1 MFNQKKEKQFK
12 YAIKKKKG
20 GGGAASFVIGAVFL
34 GIGLISYPTLSFAS
48 ETTEINQSSEIQSSL
63 TNSVLKE
70 SNSEEKQNIDM
81 SEDSSI
87 NNDLEL
93 DSKATV
99 SGSENSFDETTNN
112 LETTNLS
119 EDSIEVQSESIIQN
133 EDSTDNDA
141 VQELEMNPHEDN
153 GDDISVENQMTEATE
168 ENIKS
173 NTQEVDKD
181 ATVLSDTPRDLVNLE
196 DTSTDIENVTPQKIG
211 KKDSTSLS
219 EENLSSPA
227 SSILRRRTRSLD
239 VQTGETFLEDW
250 ALPDNSNISGSLIT
264 QTGITYVGVKTDD
277 PTQLHLKMAYRAA
290 ATPAAIDWIYIR
302 VDPELTKYIE
312 EINIKNTVN
321 IGAQVGYQRYFEKVD
336 ANTLSDVNTFGTPT
350 GVSDAYA
357 QVDQTTGGIYRVLL
371 DKFFTRIPG
380 VKPKERGALSGNWGV
395 FPSVPLEAE
404 RYEANIYIKLSKDVA
419 ELQQELGRD
428 KFGVQ
433 LRLQGQSSSG
443 VATIAKESLNKNTI
457 IDLSKQESIENNSNW
472 LNSPSVHTITT
483 TYEGKQMGSDGQFSN
498 TLEGTDKSLIRV
510 QNTIMNNLLYGTA
523 LDLGRPVSFNIEIDP
538 QILNLVSDDDYI
550 TIWQVYRENS
560 INHHDGGSNAPVM
573 LKKNMFVD
581 NKIKIE
587 VNKDKAGQYENGV
600 YYVNAVES
608 FMNTVS
614 SSPFVGANFIDIP
627 VMPKPLIED
636 EGQLVS
642 AEIKTW
648 FTDKKNDQER
658 VVRNSLASSYINLF
672 PTTINFYD
680 YSTKDTEQ
688 LLKLR
693 ESTYLVSTFGQE
705 INGMDMGETYEISNY
720 EFVTADPESLII
732 TQKDGN
738 VINLYYKKLSS
749 DAEFYEPEV
758 EKEEVNYG
766 GTIDLTD
773 NVTNL
778 EELPEGTKVNDVT
791 PEGVID
797 TTQPGEYEGT
807 IEVTYPDGTK
817 DTVKVPV
824 EVVDNRNDA
833 EKYTPEV
840 EKEEVNYGGTID
852 LTDNVTNL
860 EELPE
865 GTKVNDV
872 TPEGVIDT
880 TQPGEYEGTIEVT
893 YPDGTK
899 DTVKIPV
906 EVVDNRSDA
915 EKYTPEVEKE
925 EVNYGGTID
934 LTDNVTNLE
943 ELPEG
948 TKVNDVTPEGVI
960 DTTQPGE
967 YEGTI
972 EVTYPDGTKDTV
984 KIPVEVVDNRSDAE
998 FYEPEVEKEE
1008 VNYGGTID
1016 LTDNVTNLEELPEGT
1031 KVNDVTPEG
1040 VIDTTQPGEYE
1051 GTIEVTY
1058 PDGTK
1063 DTVKI
1068 PVEVVDNRSDAEFY
1082 EPEVEKEEVNYGGTI
1097 DLTDNVTNLEEL
1109 PEGTKVNDVTPEGVI
1124 DTTQPGEYEGTIEVT
1139 YPDGTKDTVKIPVEV
1154 VDNRNDAEK
1163 YTPEVEK
1170 EEVNYGGTIDLTD
1183 NVTNLEE
1190 LPEGTKVNDVTPE
1203 GVIDTTQPGEYEGTI
1218 EVTFPDGSSTTVK
1231 VPVTV
1236 KDKVDWVEIN
1246 PIPKIDPEQI
1256 VPEEVHKGEEAD
1268 LTDNILNLPEG
1279 SKVEVVTPVDTT
1291 QVGEHTGEVKVTFPD
1306 GSSTTVKVPVTV
1318 KDKVDWV
1325 EINPIPTIDPE
1336 QIVPE
1341 EVHKGEEADLT
1352 DNILNL
1358 PEGSKVEVVTP
1369 VDTTQVGEHTG
1380 EVKVTFPDG
1389 SSTTVKVPVTVKDK
1403 VDWVE
1408 INPIPTIDPEQIV
1421 PEEVHKGEEADLT
1434 DNILNLPE
1442 GSKVE
1447 VVTPVDTTQVGEH
1460 TGEVKVTFPDG
1471 SSTTVKV
1478 PVTVKDKV
1486 DWVEINPIPT
1496 IDPEQI
1502 VPEEVHKGEE
1512 ADLTDNIL
1520 NLPEGSKVEV
1530 VTPVDTTQ
1538 VGEHTGEVKVTFP
1551 DGSSTT
1557 VKVPVT
1563 VKDKVDWVEINP
1575 IPTIDPEQIVPEE
1588 VHKGEEADLTDNILN
1603 LPEGSKV
1610 EVVTPVDTTQVG
1622 EHTGEV
1628 KVTFPDGSSTTVKVP
1643 VTVKD
1648 KVDWVEINPIPT
1660 IDPEQ
1665 IVPEEVHKGEE
1676 ADLTDNILN
1685 LPEGS
1690 KVEVVTP
1697 VDTTQVG
1704 EHTGEVKVIF
1714 PDGSSTTVK
1723 VPVTV
1728 KDKVDWVEINPIPT
1742 IDPEQIVPE
1751 EVHKGE
1757 EADLTDNIL
1766 NLPEGSKVEV
1776 VTPVDSTQVGEHTGE
1791 VKVTFPDGSSTTVKV
1806 PVTVKD
1812 KVDWVEINPI
1822 PTIDPEQI
1830 VPEEV
1835 HKGEE
1840 ADLTDNILNLPE
1852 GSKVEV
1858 VTPVDTTQ
1866 VGEHTGEVKVT
1877 FPDGSSVVVKIPIIV
1892 KNMDD
1897 MITNNQMTRVEKN
1910 SVVLDVINKSKS
1922 LSSSKIFGKSDNM
1935 YVETSNK
1942 ELPKTGEEN
1951 TTILSIL
1958 GMLSISFCV
1967 LLFRL
1972 FKKRE
1977 EN

>member
-181 ATVLSDTPRDLVNLE
+181 TTVLSDTPRDLVNLE

-998 FYEPEVEKEE
+998 KYTPEVEKEE

-1068 PVEVVDNRSDAEFY
+1068 PVEVVDNRSDAEKY
-1082 EPEVEKEEVNYGGTI
+1082 TPEVEKEEVNYGGTI

-1139 YPDGTKDTVKIPVEV
+1139 YPDGTKDTVKVPVEV

-1218 EVTFPDGSSTTVK
+1218 E
-1231 VPVTV
+1231 
-1236 KDKVDWVEIN
+1236 
-1246 PIPKIDPEQI
+1246 
-1256 VPEEVHKGEEAD
+1256 
-1268 LTDNILNLPEG
+1268 
-1279 SKVEVVTPVDTT
+1279 
-1291 QVGEHTGEVKVTFPD
+1291 VTFPD

-1704 EHTGEVKVIF
+1704 EHTGEVKV
-1714 PDGSSTTVK
+1714 
-1723 VPVTV
+1723 
-1728 KDKVDWVEINPIPT
+1728 
-1742 IDPEQIVPE
+1742 
-1751 EVHKGE
+1751 
-1757 EADLTDNIL
+1757 
-1766 NLPEGSKVEV
+1766 
-1776 VTPVDSTQVGEHTGE
+1776 
-1791 VKVTFPDGSSTTVKV
+1791 
-1806 PVTVKD
+1806 
-1812 KVDWVEINPI
+1812 
-1822 PTIDPEQI
+1822 
-1830 VPEEV
+1830 
-1835 HKGEE
+1835 
-1840 ADLTDNILNLPE
+1840 
-1852 GSKVEV
+1852 
-1858 VTPVDTTQ
+1858 
-1866 VGEHTGEVKVT
+1866 T

>member
-1 MFNQKKEKQFK
+1 MFYQRSEKKFK

-20 GGGAASFVIGAVFL
+20 GGGAASFIIGAMFL
-34 GIGLISYPTLSFAS
+34 GIGLISCPTVSFAS
-48 ETTEINQSSEIQSSL
+48 ETTEINQSTEIQSTL
-63 TNSVLKE
+63 NNSILKE
-70 SNSEEKQNIDM
+70 SNSEEKQNIDV
-81 SEDSSI
+81 SEDSAI
-87 NNDLEL
+87 NKDLEL
-93 DSKATV
+93 ASKATI
-99 SGSENSFDETTNN
+99 SESENSFGETTNN
-112 LETTNLS
+112 QENTNLS
-119 EDSIEVQSESIIQN
+119 EDSIEVQPESIIQK
-133 EDSTDNDA
+133 EVLTDNDA
-141 VQELEMNPHEDN
+141 IQQLEVHPHEDS
-153 GDDISVENQMTEATE
+153 DDAALVENQMTRVTE
-168 ENIKS
+168 ESIKS
-173 NTQEVDKD
+173 NTSQVDKD
-181 ATVLSDTPRDLVNLE
+181 TTVLSNTTRDLVNLE
-196 DTSTDIENVTPQKIG
+196 DTAIENVTPQKTI
-211 KKDSTSLS
+211 KKDSISLL
-219 EENLSSPA
+219 EENNSSSA
-227 SSILRRRTRSLD
+227 SRTLRRSVRSLD
-239 VQTGETFLEDW
+239 VQTGENFLEDW

-290 ATPAAIDWIYIR
+290 ATPASIDWIYLR

-336 ANTLSDVNTFGTPT
+336 TNTLSNVNTFGTPT

-357 QVDQTTGGIYRVLL
+357 QVDQKTGGIYRVLL
-371 DKFFTRIPG
+371 DKFFIRIPG
-380 VKPKERGALSGNWGV
+380 TNPKSRGALSGNWGV

-457 IDLSKQESIENNSNW
+457 VDLSQEEPDENNSNW

-483 TYEGKQMGSDGQFSN
+483 TYEGKQMGSDGQFSSI
-498 TLEGTDKSLIRV
+498 LEGTDKSLIRV

-587 VNKDKAGQYENGV
+587 VNKDKAGQYGNGV

-608 FMNTVS
+608 FMNTLS

-627 VMPKPLIED
+627 VMPKSLIED
-636 EGQLVS
+636 EDQLIS

-658 VVRNSLASSYINLF
+658 IVRNSLASSYINLF

-738 VINLYYKKLSS
+738 IINLYYKKLSS

-766 GTIDLTD
+766 ETIDLTDNVTNLEELPEGTKVNDVTPEGVIDKTQPGEYEGTIEVTYPDGTKDTVKVPVEVVDNRNDAEKYTPEIEKEEVNYGETIDLTD

-893 YPDGTK
+893 YPDG
-899 DTVKIPV
+899 
-906 EVVDNRSDA
+906 
-915 EKYTPEVEKE
+915 
-925 EVNYGGTID
+925 
-934 LTDNVTNLE
+934 
-943 ELPEG
+943 
-948 TKVNDVTPEGVI
+948 
-960 DTTQPGE
+960 
-967 YEGTI
+967 
-972 EVTYPDGTKDTV
+972 
-984 KIPVEVVDNRSDAE
+984 
-998 FYEPEVEKEE
+998 
-1008 VNYGGTID
+1008 
-1016 LTDNVTNLEELPEGT
+1016 
-1031 KVNDVTPEG
+1031 
-1040 VIDTTQPGEYE
+1040 
-1051 GTIEVTY
+1051 
-1058 PDGTK
+1058 
-1063 DTVKI
+1063 
-1068 PVEVVDNRSDAEFY
+1068 
-1082 EPEVEKEEVNYGGTI
+1082 
-1097 DLTDNVTNLEEL
+1097 
-1109 PEGTKVNDVTPEGVI
+1109 
-1124 DTTQPGEYEGTIEVT
+1124 
-1139 YPDGTKDTVKIPVEV
+1139 
-1154 VDNRNDAEK
+1154 
-1163 YTPEVEK
+1163 
-1170 EEVNYGGTIDLTD
+1170 
-1183 NVTNLEE
+1183 
-1190 LPEGTKVNDVTPE
+1190 
-1203 GVIDTTQPGEYEGTI
+1203 
-1218 EVTFPDGSSTTVK
+1218 SSTTVK

-1236 KDKVDWVEIN
+1236 KDKVDWVEIK
-1246 PIPKIDPEQI
+1246 PIPTIEPEQI
-1256 VPEEVHKGEEAD
+1256 MPEEVHKGEGVD

-1325 EINPIPTIDPE
+1325 EIKPIPTIEPE
-1336 QIVPE
+1336 QIMPE
-1341 EVHKGEEADLT
+1341 EVHKGEGVDLT

-1408 INPIPTIDPEQIV
+1408 IKPIPTIEPEQIM
-1421 PEEVHKGEEADLT
+1421 PEEVHKGEGVDLT

-1486 DWVEINPIPT
+1486 DWVEIKPIPT
-1496 IDPEQI
+1496 IEPEQI
-1502 VPEEVHKGEE
+1502 MPEEVHKGEGV
-1512 ADLTDNIL
+1512 DLTDNIL

-1563 VKDKVDWVEINP
+1563 VKDKVDWVEIKP
-1575 IPTIDPEQIVPEE
+1575 IPTIEPEQIMPEE
-1588 VHKGEEADLTDNILN
+1588 VHKGEGVDLTDNILN

-1648 KVDWVEINPIPT
+1648 KVDWVEIKPIPT
-1660 IDPEQ
+1660 IEPEQ
-1665 IVPEEVHKGEE
+1665 IMPEEVHKGEGV
-1676 ADLTDNILN
+1676 DLTDNILN

-1704 EHTGEVKVIF
+1704 KQA
-1714 PDGSSTTVK
+1714 K
-1723 VPVTV
+1723 
-1728 KDKVDWVEINPIPT
+1728 KAK
-1742 IDPEQIVPE
+1742 
-1751 EVHKGE
+1751 
-1757 EADLTDNIL
+1757 
-1766 NLPEGSKVEV
+1766 
-1776 VTPVDSTQVGEHTGE
+1776 
-1791 VKVTFPDGSSTTVKV
+1791 
-1806 PVTVKD
+1806 
-1812 KVDWVEINPI
+1812 
-1822 PTIDPEQI
+1822 
-1830 VPEEV
+1830 
-1835 HKGEE
+1835 
-1840 ADLTDNILNLPE
+1840 
-1852 GSKVEV
+1852 
-1858 VTPVDTTQ
+1858 
-1866 VGEHTGEVKVT
+1866 
-1877 FPDGSSVVVKIPIIV
+1877 
-1892 KNMDD
+1892 M
-1897 MITNNQMTRVEKN
+1897 
-1910 SVVLDVINKSKS
+1910 
-1922 LSSSKIFGKSDNM
+1922 
-1935 YVETSNK
+1935 
-1942 ELPKTGEEN
+1942 LPKTGEEDTN
-1951 TTILSIL
+1951 MITIFGGLLLL
-1958 GMLSISFCV
+1958 GSLGLIDY
-1967 LLFRL
+1967 
-1972 FKKRE
+1972 KKRE
-1977 EN
+1977 SKKSSSRIERSK

>member
-1 MFNQKKEKQFK
+1 MFYQRSEKKFK

-20 GGGAASFVIGAVFL
+20 GGGAASFIIGAMFL
-34 GIGLISYPTLSFAS
+34 GIGLISCPTVSFAS
-48 ETTEINQSSEIQSSL
+48 ETTEINQSTEIQSTL
-63 TNSVLKE
+63 NNSILKE
-70 SNSEEKQNIDM
+70 SNSEEKQNIDV
-81 SEDSSI
+81 SEDSAI
-87 NNDLEL
+87 NKDLEL
-93 DSKATV
+93 ASKATI
-99 SGSENSFDETTNN
+99 SESENSFGETTNN
-112 LETTNLS
+112 QENTNLS
-119 EDSIEVQSESIIQN
+119 EDSIEVQPESIIQK
-133 EDSTDNDA
+133 EVLTDNDA
-141 VQELEMNPHEDN
+141 IQQLEVHPHEDS
-153 GDDISVENQMTEATE
+153 DDAALVENQMTRVTE
-168 ENIKS
+168 ESIKS
-173 NTQEVDKD
+173 NTSQVDKD
-181 ATVLSDTPRDLVNLE
+181 TTVLSNTTRDLVNLE
-196 DTSTDIENVTPQKIG
+196 DTAIENVTPQKTI
-211 KKDSTSLS
+211 KKDSISLL
-219 EENLSSPA
+219 EENNSSSA
-227 SSILRRRTRSLD
+227 SRTLRRSVRSLD
-239 VQTGETFLEDW
+239 VQTGENFLEDW

-290 ATPAAIDWIYIR
+290 ATPASIDWIYLR

-336 ANTLSDVNTFGTPT
+336 TNTLSNVNTFGTPT

-357 QVDQTTGGIYRVLL
+357 QVDQKTGGIYRVLL
-371 DKFFTRIPG
+371 DKFFIRIPG
-380 VKPKERGALSGNWGV
+380 TNPKSRGALSGNWGV

-457 IDLSKQESIENNSNW
+457 VDLSQEEPDENNSNW

-483 TYEGKQMGSDGQFSN
+483 TYEGKQMGSDGQFSSI
-498 TLEGTDKSLIRV
+498 LEGTDKSLIRV

-587 VNKDKAGQYENGV
+587 VNKDKAGQYGNGV

-608 FMNTVS
+608 FMNTLS

-627 VMPKPLIED
+627 VMPKSLIED
-636 EGQLVS
+636 EDQLIS

-658 VVRNSLASSYINLF
+658 IVRNSLASSYINLF

-738 VINLYYKKLSS
+738 IINLYYKKLSS

-766 GTIDLTD
+766 ETIDLTDNVTNLEELPEGTKVNDVTPEGVIDKTQPGEYEGTIEVTYPDGTKDTVKVPVEVVDNRNDAEKYTPEIEKEEVNYGETIDLTDNVTNLEELPEGTKVNDVTPEGVIDTTQPGEYEGTIEVTYPDGTKDTVKVPVEVVDNRNDAEKYTPEIEKEEVNYGETIDLTD

-893 YPDGTK
+893 YPDG
-899 DTVKIPV
+899 
-906 EVVDNRSDA
+906 
-915 EKYTPEVEKE
+915 
-925 EVNYGGTID
+925 
-934 LTDNVTNLE
+934 
-943 ELPEG
+943 
-948 TKVNDVTPEGVI
+948 
-960 DTTQPGE
+960 
-967 YEGTI
+967 
-972 EVTYPDGTKDTV
+972 
-984 KIPVEVVDNRSDAE
+984 
-998 FYEPEVEKEE
+998 
-1008 VNYGGTID
+1008 
-1016 LTDNVTNLEELPEGT
+1016 
-1031 KVNDVTPEG
+1031 
-1040 VIDTTQPGEYE
+1040 
-1051 GTIEVTY
+1051 
-1058 PDGTK
+1058 
-1063 DTVKI
+1063 
-1068 PVEVVDNRSDAEFY
+1068 
-1082 EPEVEKEEVNYGGTI
+1082 
-1097 DLTDNVTNLEEL
+1097 
-1109 PEGTKVNDVTPEGVI
+1109 
-1124 DTTQPGEYEGTIEVT
+1124 
-1139 YPDGTKDTVKIPVEV
+1139 
-1154 VDNRNDAEK
+1154 
-1163 YTPEVEK
+1163 
-1170 EEVNYGGTIDLTD
+1170 
-1183 NVTNLEE
+1183 
-1190 LPEGTKVNDVTPE
+1190 
-1203 GVIDTTQPGEYEGTI
+1203 
-1218 EVTFPDGSSTTVK
+1218 SSTTVK

-1236 KDKVDWVEIN
+1236 KDKVDWVEIK
-1246 PIPKIDPEQI
+1246 PIPTIEPEQI
-1256 VPEEVHKGEEAD
+1256 MPEEVHKGEGVD

-1325 EINPIPTIDPE
+1325 EIKPIPTIEPE
-1336 QIVPE
+1336 QIMPE
-1341 EVHKGEEADLT
+1341 EVHKGEGVDLT

-1408 INPIPTIDPEQIV
+1408 IKPIPTIEPEQIM
-1421 PEEVHKGEEADLT
+1421 PEEVHKGEGVDLT

-1447 VVTPVDTTQVGEH
+1447 VVTPVDTTQVG
-1460 TGEVKVTFPDG
+1460 KQA
-1471 SSTTVKV
+1471 K
-1478 PVTVKDKV
+1478 KAK
-1486 DWVEINPIPT
+1486 
-1496 IDPEQI
+1496 
-1502 VPEEVHKGEE
+1502 
-1512 ADLTDNIL
+1512 
-1520 NLPEGSKVEV
+1520 
-1530 VTPVDTTQ
+1530 
-1538 VGEHTGEVKVTFP
+1538 
-1551 DGSSTT
+1551 
-1557 VKVPVT
+1557 
-1563 VKDKVDWVEINP
+1563 
-1575 IPTIDPEQIVPEE
+1575 
-1588 VHKGEEADLTDNILN
+1588 
-1603 LPEGSKV
+1603 
-1610 EVVTPVDTTQVG
+1610 
-1622 EHTGEV
+1622 
-1628 KVTFPDGSSTTVKVP
+1628 
-1643 VTVKD
+1643 
-1648 KVDWVEINPIPT
+1648 
-1660 IDPEQ
+1660 
-1665 IVPEEVHKGEE
+1665 
-1676 ADLTDNILN
+1676 
-1685 LPEGS
+1685 
-1690 KVEVVTP
+1690 
-1697 VDTTQVG
+1697 
-1704 EHTGEVKVIF
+1704 
-1714 PDGSSTTVK
+1714 
-1723 VPVTV
+1723 
-1728 KDKVDWVEINPIPT
+1728 
-1742 IDPEQIVPE
+1742 
-1751 EVHKGE
+1751 
-1757 EADLTDNIL
+1757 
-1766 NLPEGSKVEV
+1766 
-1776 VTPVDSTQVGEHTGE
+1776 
-1791 VKVTFPDGSSTTVKV
+1791 
-1806 PVTVKD
+1806 
-1812 KVDWVEINPI
+1812 
-1822 PTIDPEQI
+1822 
-1830 VPEEV
+1830 
-1835 HKGEE
+1835 
-1840 ADLTDNILNLPE
+1840 
-1852 GSKVEV
+1852 
-1858 VTPVDTTQ
+1858 
-1866 VGEHTGEVKVT
+1866 
-1877 FPDGSSVVVKIPIIV
+1877 
-1892 KNMDD
+1892 M
-1897 MITNNQMTRVEKN
+1897 
-1910 SVVLDVINKSKS
+1910 
-1922 LSSSKIFGKSDNM
+1922 
-1935 YVETSNK
+1935 
-1942 ELPKTGEEN
+1942 LPKTGEEDTN
-1951 TTILSIL
+1951 MITIFGGLLLL
-1958 GMLSISFCV
+1958 GSLGLIDY
-1967 LLFRL
+1967 
-1972 FKKRE
+1972 KKRE
-1977 EN
+1977 SKKSSSRIERSK

>member
-1 MFNQKKEKQFK
+1 MFYQRSEKKFK

-20 GGGAASFVIGAVFL
+20 GGGAASFIIGAMFL
-34 GIGLISYPTLSFAS
+34 GIGLISCPTVSFAS
-48 ETTEINQSSEIQSSL
+48 ETTEINQSTEIQSTL
-63 TNSVLKE
+63 NNSILKE
-70 SNSEEKQNIDM
+70 SNSEEKQNIDV
-81 SEDSSI
+81 SEDSAI
-87 NNDLEL
+87 NKDLEL
-93 DSKATV
+93 ASKATI
-99 SGSENSFDETTNN
+99 SESENSFGETTNN
-112 LETTNLS
+112 QENTNLS
-119 EDSIEVQSESIIQN
+119 EDSIEVQPESIIQK
-133 EDSTDNDA
+133 EVLTDNDA
-141 VQELEMNPHEDN
+141 IQQLEVHPHEDS
-153 GDDISVENQMTEATE
+153 DDAALVENQMTRVTE
-168 ENIKS
+168 ESIKS
-173 NTQEVDKD
+173 NTSQVDKD
-181 ATVLSDTPRDLVNLE
+181 TTVLSNTTRDLVNLE
-196 DTSTDIENVTPQKIG
+196 DTAIENVTPQKTI
-211 KKDSTSLS
+211 KKDSISLL
-219 EENLSSPA
+219 EENNSSSA
-227 SSILRRRTRSLD
+227 SRTLRRSVRSLD
-239 VQTGETFLEDW
+239 VQTGENFLEDW

-290 ATPAAIDWIYIR
+290 ATPASIDWIYLR

-336 ANTLSDVNTFGTPT
+336 TNTLSNVNTFGTPT

-357 QVDQTTGGIYRVLL
+357 QVDQKTGGIYRVLL
-371 DKFFTRIPG
+371 DKFFIRIPG
-380 VKPKERGALSGNWGV
+380 TNPKSRGALSGNWGV

-457 IDLSKQESIENNSNW
+457 VDLSQEEPDENNSNW

-483 TYEGKQMGSDGQFSN
+483 TYEGKQMGSDGQFSSI
-498 TLEGTDKSLIRV
+498 LEGTDKSLIRV

-587 VNKDKAGQYENGV
+587 VNKDKAGQYGNGV

-608 FMNTVS
+608 FMNTLS

-627 VMPKPLIED
+627 VMPKSLIED
-636 EGQLVS
+636 EDQLIS

-658 VVRNSLASSYINLF
+658 IVRNSLASSYINLF

-738 VINLYYKKLSS
+738 IINLYYKKLSS

-766 GTIDLTD
+766 ETIDLTDNVTNLEELPEGTKVNDVTPEGVIDKTQPGEYEGTIEVTYPDGTKDTVKVPVEVVDNRNDAEKYTPEIEKEEVNYGETIDLTD

-893 YPDGTK
+893 YPDG
-899 DTVKIPV
+899 
-906 EVVDNRSDA
+906 
-915 EKYTPEVEKE
+915 
-925 EVNYGGTID
+925 
-934 LTDNVTNLE
+934 
-943 ELPEG
+943 
-948 TKVNDVTPEGVI
+948 
-960 DTTQPGE
+960 
-967 YEGTI
+967 
-972 EVTYPDGTKDTV
+972 
-984 KIPVEVVDNRSDAE
+984 
-998 FYEPEVEKEE
+998 
-1008 VNYGGTID
+1008 
-1016 LTDNVTNLEELPEGT
+1016 
-1031 KVNDVTPEG
+1031 
-1040 VIDTTQPGEYE
+1040 
-1051 GTIEVTY
+1051 
-1058 PDGTK
+1058 
-1063 DTVKI
+1063 
-1068 PVEVVDNRSDAEFY
+1068 
-1082 EPEVEKEEVNYGGTI
+1082 
-1097 DLTDNVTNLEEL
+1097 
-1109 PEGTKVNDVTPEGVI
+1109 
-1124 DTTQPGEYEGTIEVT
+1124 
-1139 YPDGTKDTVKIPVEV
+1139 
-1154 VDNRNDAEK
+1154 
-1163 YTPEVEK
+1163 
-1170 EEVNYGGTIDLTD
+1170 
-1183 NVTNLEE
+1183 
-1190 LPEGTKVNDVTPE
+1190 
-1203 GVIDTTQPGEYEGTI
+1203 
-1218 EVTFPDGSSTTVK
+1218 SSTTVK

-1236 KDKVDWVEIN
+1236 KDKVDWVEIK
-1246 PIPKIDPEQI
+1246 PIPTIEPEQI
-1256 VPEEVHKGEEAD
+1256 MPEEVHKGEGVD

-1325 EINPIPTIDPE
+1325 EIKPIPTIEPE
-1336 QIVPE
+1336 QIMPE
-1341 EVHKGEEADLT
+1341 EVHKGEGVDLT

-1408 INPIPTIDPEQIV
+1408 IKPIPTIEPEQIM
-1421 PEEVHKGEEADLT
+1421 PEEVHKGEGVDLT

-1447 VVTPVDTTQVGEH
+1447 VVTPVDTTQVG
-1460 TGEVKVTFPDG
+1460 KQA
-1471 SSTTVKV
+1471 K
-1478 PVTVKDKV
+1478 KAK
-1486 DWVEINPIPT
+1486 
-1496 IDPEQI
+1496 
-1502 VPEEVHKGEE
+1502 
-1512 ADLTDNIL
+1512 
-1520 NLPEGSKVEV
+1520 
-1530 VTPVDTTQ
+1530 
-1538 VGEHTGEVKVTFP
+1538 
-1551 DGSSTT
+1551 
-1557 VKVPVT
+1557 
-1563 VKDKVDWVEINP
+1563 
-1575 IPTIDPEQIVPEE
+1575 
-1588 VHKGEEADLTDNILN
+1588 
-1603 LPEGSKV
+1603 
-1610 EVVTPVDTTQVG
+1610 
-1622 EHTGEV
+1622 
-1628 KVTFPDGSSTTVKVP
+1628 
-1643 VTVKD
+1643 
-1648 KVDWVEINPIPT
+1648 
-1660 IDPEQ
+1660 
-1665 IVPEEVHKGEE
+1665 
-1676 ADLTDNILN
+1676 
-1685 LPEGS
+1685 
-1690 KVEVVTP
+1690 
-1697 VDTTQVG
+1697 
-1704 EHTGEVKVIF
+1704 
-1714 PDGSSTTVK
+1714 
-1723 VPVTV
+1723 
-1728 KDKVDWVEINPIPT
+1728 
-1742 IDPEQIVPE
+1742 
-1751 EVHKGE
+1751 
-1757 EADLTDNIL
+1757 
-1766 NLPEGSKVEV
+1766 
-1776 VTPVDSTQVGEHTGE
+1776 
-1791 VKVTFPDGSSTTVKV
+1791 
-1806 PVTVKD
+1806 
-1812 KVDWVEINPI
+1812 
-1822 PTIDPEQI
+1822 
-1830 VPEEV
+1830 
-1835 HKGEE
+1835 
-1840 ADLTDNILNLPE
+1840 
-1852 GSKVEV
+1852 
-1858 VTPVDTTQ
+1858 
-1866 VGEHTGEVKVT
+1866 
-1877 FPDGSSVVVKIPIIV
+1877 
-1892 KNMDD
+1892 M
-1897 MITNNQMTRVEKN
+1897 
-1910 SVVLDVINKSKS
+1910 
-1922 LSSSKIFGKSDNM
+1922 
-1935 YVETSNK
+1935 
-1942 ELPKTGEEN
+1942 LPKTGEEDTN
-1951 TTILSIL
+1951 MITIFGGLLLL
-1958 GMLSISFCV
+1958 GSLGLIDY
-1967 LLFRL
+1967 
-1972 FKKRE
+1972 KKRE
-1977 EN
+1977 SKKSSSRIERSK

>member
-1 MFNQKKEKQFK
+1 MFYQRSEKKFK

-20 GGGAASFVIGAVFL
+20 GGGAASFIIGAMFL
-34 GIGLISYPTLSFAS
+34 GIGLISCPTVSFAS
-48 ETTEINQSSEIQSSL
+48 ETTEINQSTEIQSTL
-63 TNSVLKE
+63 NNSILKE
-70 SNSEEKQNIDM
+70 SNSEEKQNIDV
-81 SEDSSI
+81 SEDSAI
-87 NNDLEL
+87 NKDLEL
-93 DSKATV
+93 ASKATI
-99 SGSENSFDETTNN
+99 SESENSFGETTNN
-112 LETTNLS
+112 QENTNLS
-119 EDSIEVQSESIIQN
+119 EDSIEVQSESIIQK
-133 EDSTDNDA
+133 EVLTDNDA
-141 VQELEMNPHEDN
+141 IQQLEVHPHEDS
-153 GDDISVENQMTEATE
+153 DDAALVENQMTRVTE
-168 ENIKS
+168 ESIKS
-173 NTQEVDKD
+173 NTSQVDKD
-181 ATVLSDTPRDLVNLE
+181 TTVLSNTTRDLVNLE
-196 DTSTDIENVTPQKIG
+196 DTAIENVTPQKTI
-211 KKDSTSLS
+211 KKDSISLL
-219 EENLSSPA
+219 EENNSSSA
-227 SSILRRRTRSLD
+227 SRTLRRSVRSLD
-239 VQTGETFLEDW
+239 VQTGENFLEDW

-290 ATPAAIDWIYIR
+290 ATPASIDWIYLR

-336 ANTLSDVNTFGTPT
+336 TNTLSNVNTFGTPT

-357 QVDQTTGGIYRVLL
+357 QVDQKTGGIYRVLL
-371 DKFFTRIPG
+371 DKFFIRIPG
-380 VKPKERGALSGNWGV
+380 TNPKSRGALSGNWGV

-550 TIWQVYRENS
+550 TIWQVYRESS

-766 GTIDLTD
+766 ETIDLTD

-899 DTVKIPV
+899 DTVKV
-906 EVVDNRSDA
+906 
-915 EKYTPEVEKE
+915 
-925 EVNYGGTID
+925 
-934 LTDNVTNLE
+934 
-943 ELPEG
+943 
-948 TKVNDVTPEGVI
+948 
-960 DTTQPGE
+960 
-967 YEGTI
+967 
-972 EVTYPDGTKDTV
+972 
-984 KIPVEVVDNRSDAE
+984 
-998 FYEPEVEKEE
+998 
-1008 VNYGGTID
+1008 
-1016 LTDNVTNLEELPEGT
+1016 
-1031 KVNDVTPEG
+1031 
-1040 VIDTTQPGEYE
+1040 
-1051 GTIEVTY
+1051 
-1058 PDGTK
+1058 
-1063 DTVKI
+1063 
-1068 PVEVVDNRSDAEFY
+1068 
-1082 EPEVEKEEVNYGGTI
+1082 
-1097 DLTDNVTNLEEL
+1097 
-1109 PEGTKVNDVTPEGVI
+1109 
-1124 DTTQPGEYEGTIEVT
+1124 
-1139 YPDGTKDTVKIPVEV
+1139 PVEV

-1190 LPEGTKVNDVTPE
+1190 LPEGTKVNDATPE

-1218 EVTFPDGSSTTVK
+1218 EVTYPDGTKDTVKVPVEVVDNRNDAEKYTPEVEKEEVNYGETIDLTDNVTNLEELPEGTKVNDATPEGVIDTTQPGEYEGTIEVTYPDGTKDTVKVPVEVVDNRNDAEKYTPEVEKEEVNYGGTIDLTDNVTNLEELPEGTKVNDATPEGVIDTTQPGEYEGTIEVTYPDGTKDTVKVPVEVVDNRNDAEKYTPEVEKEEVNYGGTIDLTDNVTNLEELPEGTKVNDATPEGVIDTTQPGEYEGTIEVTYPDGSSTTVK

-1236 KDKVDWVEIN
+1236 KDKVDWVEIK
-1246 PIPKIDPEQI
+1246 PIPTIEPEQI
-1256 VPEEVHKGEEAD
+1256 MPEEVHKGEGVD

-1291 QVGEHTGEVKVTFPD
+1291 QVGEHKGEVKVTFPD

-1325 EINPIPTIDPE
+1325 EIKPIPTIEPE
-1336 QIVPE
+1336 QIMPE
-1341 EVHKGEEADLT
+1341 EVHKGEGVDLT

-1369 VDTTQVGEHTG
+1369 VDTTQVGEHKG

-1408 INPIPTIDPEQIV
+1408 IKPIPTIEPEQIM
-1421 PEEVHKGEEADLT
+1421 PEEVHKGEGVDLT

-1460 TGEVKVTFPDG
+1460 KGEVKVTFPDG

-1486 DWVEINPIPT
+1486 DWVEIKPIPT
-1496 IDPEQI
+1496 IEPEQI
-1502 VPEEVHKGEE
+1502 MPEEVHKGEGV
-1512 ADLTDNIL
+1512 DLTDNIL

-1538 VGEHTGEVKVTFP
+1538 VGEHKGEVKVTFP

-1563 VKDKVDWVEINP
+1563 VKDKVDWVEIKP
-1575 IPTIDPEQIVPEE
+1575 IPTIEPEQIMPEE
-1588 VHKGEEADLTDNILN
+1588 VHKGEGVDLTDNILN

-1622 EHTGEV
+1622 EHKGEV

-1648 KVDWVEINPIPT
+1648 KVDWVEIKPIPT
-1660 IDPEQ
+1660 IEPEQ
-1665 IVPEEVHKGEE
+1665 IMPEEVHKGEGV
-1676 ADLTDNILN
+1676 DLTDNILN

-1704 EHTGEVKVIF
+1704 KQA
-1714 PDGSSTTVK
+1714 K
-1723 VPVTV
+1723 
-1728 KDKVDWVEINPIPT
+1728 KAK
-1742 IDPEQIVPE
+1742 
-1751 EVHKGE
+1751 
-1757 EADLTDNIL
+1757 
-1766 NLPEGSKVEV
+1766 
-1776 VTPVDSTQVGEHTGE
+1776 
-1791 VKVTFPDGSSTTVKV
+1791 
-1806 PVTVKD
+1806 
-1812 KVDWVEINPI
+1812 
-1822 PTIDPEQI
+1822 
-1830 VPEEV
+1830 
-1835 HKGEE
+1835 
-1840 ADLTDNILNLPE
+1840 
-1852 GSKVEV
+1852 
-1858 VTPVDTTQ
+1858 
-1866 VGEHTGEVKVT
+1866 
-1877 FPDGSSVVVKIPIIV
+1877 
-1892 KNMDD
+1892 M
-1897 MITNNQMTRVEKN
+1897 
-1910 SVVLDVINKSKS
+1910 
-1922 LSSSKIFGKSDNM
+1922 
-1935 YVETSNK
+1935 
-1942 ELPKTGEEN
+1942 LPKTGEEDTN
-1951 TTILSIL
+1951 MITIFGGLLLL
-1958 GMLSISFCV
+1958 GSLGLIDY
-1967 LLFRL
+1967 
-1972 FKKRE
+1972 KKRE
-1977 EN
+1977 SKKSSSRIERSK

>member
-1 MFNQKKEKQFK
+1 M
-12 YAIKKKKG
+12 
-20 GGGAASFVIGAVFL
+20 
-34 GIGLISYPTLSFAS
+34 
-48 ETTEINQSSEIQSSL
+48 
-63 TNSVLKE
+63 
-70 SNSEEKQNIDM
+70 
-81 SEDSSI
+81 
-87 NNDLEL
+87 
-93 DSKATV
+93 
-99 SGSENSFDETTNN
+99 
-112 LETTNLS
+112 
-119 EDSIEVQSESIIQN
+119 
-133 EDSTDNDA
+133 
-141 VQELEMNPHEDN
+141 
-153 GDDISVENQMTEATE
+153 
-168 ENIKS
+168 
-173 NTQEVDKD
+173 
-181 ATVLSDTPRDLVNLE
+181 
-196 DTSTDIENVTPQKIG
+196 
-211 KKDSTSLS
+211 
-219 EENLSSPA
+219 
-227 SSILRRRTRSLD
+227 D

-817 DTVKVPV
+817 DTVK
-824 EVVDNRNDA
+824 
-833 EKYTPEV
+833 
-840 EKEEVNYGGTID
+840 
-852 LTDNVTNL
+852 
-860 EELPE
+860 
-865 GTKVNDV
+865 
-872 TPEGVIDT
+872 
-880 TQPGEYEGTIEVT
+880 
-893 YPDGTK
+893 
-899 DTVKIPV
+899 IPV

-984 KIPVEVVDNRSDAE
+984 KV
-998 FYEPEVEKEE
+998 
-1008 VNYGGTID
+1008 
-1016 LTDNVTNLEELPEGT
+1016 
-1031 KVNDVTPEG
+1031 
-1040 VIDTTQPGEYE
+1040 
-1051 GTIEVTY
+1051 
-1058 PDGTK
+1058 
-1063 DTVKI
+1063 
-1068 PVEVVDNRSDAEFY
+1068 
-1082 EPEVEKEEVNYGGTI
+1082 
-1097 DLTDNVTNLEEL
+1097 
-1109 PEGTKVNDVTPEGVI
+1109 
-1124 DTTQPGEYEGTIEVT
+1124 
-1139 YPDGTKDTVKIPVEV
+1139 PVEV

-1246 PIPKIDPEQI
+1246 PIP
-1256 VPEEVHKGEEAD
+1256 
-1268 LTDNILNLPEG
+1268 
-1279 SKVEVVTPVDTT
+1279 
-1291 QVGEHTGEVKVTFPD
+1291 
-1306 GSSTTVKVPVTV
+1306 
-1318 KDKVDWV
+1318 
-1325 EINPIPTIDPE
+1325 TIDPE

-1369 VDTTQVGEHTG
+1369 VDT
-1380 EVKVTFPDG
+1380 
-1389 SSTTVKVPVTVKDK
+1389 
-1403 VDWVE
+1403 
-1408 INPIPTIDPEQIV
+1408 
-1421 PEEVHKGEEADLT
+1421 
-1434 DNILNLPE
+1434 
-1442 GSKVE
+1442 
-1447 VVTPVDTTQVGEH
+1447 
-1460 TGEVKVTFPDG
+1460 
-1471 SSTTVKV
+1471 
-1478 PVTVKDKV
+1478 
-1486 DWVEINPIPT
+1486 
-1496 IDPEQI
+1496 
-1502 VPEEVHKGEE
+1502 
-1512 ADLTDNIL
+1512 
-1520 NLPEGSKVEV
+1520 
-1530 VTPVDTTQ
+1530 
-1538 VGEHTGEVKVTFP
+1538 
-1551 DGSSTT
+1551 
-1557 VKVPVT
+1557 
-1563 VKDKVDWVEINP
+1563 
-1575 IPTIDPEQIVPEE
+1575 
-1588 VHKGEEADLTDNILN
+1588 
-1603 LPEGSKV
+1603 
-1610 EVVTPVDTTQVG
+1610 
-1622 EHTGEV
+1622 
-1628 KVTFPDGSSTTVKVP
+1628 
-1643 VTVKD
+1643 
-1648 KVDWVEINPIPT
+1648 
-1660 IDPEQ
+1660 
-1665 IVPEEVHKGEE
+1665 
-1676 ADLTDNILN
+1676 
-1685 LPEGS
+1685 
-1690 KVEVVTP
+1690 
-1697 VDTTQVG
+1697 
-1704 EHTGEVKVIF
+1704 
-1714 PDGSSTTVK
+1714 
-1723 VPVTV
+1723 
-1728 KDKVDWVEINPIPT
+1728 
-1742 IDPEQIVPE
+1742 
-1751 EVHKGE
+1751 
-1757 EADLTDNIL
+1757 
-1766 NLPEGSKVEV
+1766 
-1776 VTPVDSTQVGEHTGE
+1776 TQVGEHTGE

>member
-998 FYEPEVEKEE
+998 KYTPEVEKEE

-1068 PVEVVDNRSDAEFY
+1068 PVEVVDNRSDAEKY
-1082 EPEVEKEEVNYGGTI
+1082 TPEVEKEEVNYGGTI

-1139 YPDGTKDTVKIPVEV
+1139 YPDGTKDTVKVPVEV

-1246 PIPKIDPEQI
+1246 PIP
-1256 VPEEVHKGEEAD
+1256 
-1268 LTDNILNLPEG
+1268 
-1279 SKVEVVTPVDTT
+1279 
-1291 QVGEHTGEVKVTFPD
+1291 
-1306 GSSTTVKVPVTV
+1306 
-1318 KDKVDWV
+1318 
-1325 EINPIPTIDPE
+1325 TIDPE

-1380 EVKVTFPDG
+1380 EVKV
-1389 SSTTVKVPVTVKDK
+1389 
-1403 VDWVE
+1403 
-1408 INPIPTIDPEQIV
+1408 I
-1421 PEEVHKGEEADLT
+1421 
-1434 DNILNLPE
+1434 
-1442 GSKVE
+1442 
-1447 VVTPVDTTQVGEH
+1447 
-1460 TGEVKVTFPDG
+1460 
-1471 SSTTVKV
+1471 
-1478 PVTVKDKV
+1478 
-1486 DWVEINPIPT
+1486 
-1496 IDPEQI
+1496 
-1502 VPEEVHKGEE
+1502 
-1512 ADLTDNIL
+1512 
-1520 NLPEGSKVEV
+1520 
-1530 VTPVDTTQ
+1530 
-1538 VGEHTGEVKVTFP
+1538 
-1551 DGSSTT
+1551 
-1557 VKVPVT
+1557 
-1563 VKDKVDWVEINP
+1563 
-1575 IPTIDPEQIVPEE
+1575 
-1588 VHKGEEADLTDNILN
+1588 
-1603 LPEGSKV
+1603 
-1610 EVVTPVDTTQVG
+1610 
-1622 EHTGEV
+1622 
-1628 KVTFPDGSSTTVKVP
+1628 FPDGSSTTVKVP

-1858 VTPVDTTQ
+1858 VTPVDSTQVGEHTGEVKVTFPDGSSTTVKVPVTVKDKVDWVEINPIPTIDPEQIVPEEVHKGEEADLTDNILNLPEGSKVEVVTPVDTTQVGEHTGEVKVTFPDGSSTTVKVPVTVKDKVDWVEINPIPTIDPEQIVPEEVHKGEEADLTDNILNLPEGSKVEVVTPVDTTQ

>member
-1 MFNQKKEKQFK
+1 M
-12 YAIKKKKG
+12 
-20 GGGAASFVIGAVFL
+20 
-34 GIGLISYPTLSFAS
+34 
-48 ETTEINQSSEIQSSL
+48 
-63 TNSVLKE
+63 
-70 SNSEEKQNIDM
+70 
-81 SEDSSI
+81 
-87 NNDLEL
+87 
-93 DSKATV
+93 
-99 SGSENSFDETTNN
+99 
-112 LETTNLS
+112 
-119 EDSIEVQSESIIQN
+119 
-133 EDSTDNDA
+133 
-141 VQELEMNPHEDN
+141 
-153 GDDISVENQMTEATE
+153 
-168 ENIKS
+168 
-173 NTQEVDKD
+173 
-181 ATVLSDTPRDLVNLE
+181 
-196 DTSTDIENVTPQKIG
+196 
-211 KKDSTSLS
+211 
-219 EENLSSPA
+219 
-227 SSILRRRTRSLD
+227 D

-899 DTVKIPV
+899 DTVKV
-906 EVVDNRSDA
+906 
-915 EKYTPEVEKE
+915 
-925 EVNYGGTID
+925 
-934 LTDNVTNLE
+934 
-943 ELPEG
+943 
-948 TKVNDVTPEGVI
+948 
-960 DTTQPGE
+960 
-967 YEGTI
+967 
-972 EVTYPDGTKDTV
+972 
-984 KIPVEVVDNRSDAE
+984 
-998 FYEPEVEKEE
+998 
-1008 VNYGGTID
+1008 
-1016 LTDNVTNLEELPEGT
+1016 
-1031 KVNDVTPEG
+1031 
-1040 VIDTTQPGEYE
+1040 
-1051 GTIEVTY
+1051 
-1058 PDGTK
+1058 
-1063 DTVKI
+1063 
-1068 PVEVVDNRSDAEFY
+1068 
-1082 EPEVEKEEVNYGGTI
+1082 
-1097 DLTDNVTNLEEL
+1097 
-1109 PEGTKVNDVTPEGVI
+1109 
-1124 DTTQPGEYEGTIEVT
+1124 
-1139 YPDGTKDTVKIPVEV
+1139 PVEV

-1246 PIPKIDPEQI
+1246 PIP
-1256 VPEEVHKGEEAD
+1256 
-1268 LTDNILNLPEG
+1268 
-1279 SKVEVVTPVDTT
+1279 
-1291 QVGEHTGEVKVTFPD
+1291 
-1306 GSSTTVKVPVTV
+1306 
-1318 KDKVDWV
+1318 
-1325 EINPIPTIDPE
+1325 TIDPE

-1369 VDTTQVGEHTG
+1369 VDT
-1380 EVKVTFPDG
+1380 
-1389 SSTTVKVPVTVKDK
+1389 
-1403 VDWVE
+1403 
-1408 INPIPTIDPEQIV
+1408 
-1421 PEEVHKGEEADLT
+1421 
-1434 DNILNLPE
+1434 
-1442 GSKVE
+1442 
-1447 VVTPVDTTQVGEH
+1447 
-1460 TGEVKVTFPDG
+1460 
-1471 SSTTVKV
+1471 
-1478 PVTVKDKV
+1478 
-1486 DWVEINPIPT
+1486 
-1496 IDPEQI
+1496 
-1502 VPEEVHKGEE
+1502 
-1512 ADLTDNIL
+1512 
-1520 NLPEGSKVEV
+1520 
-1530 VTPVDTTQ
+1530 
-1538 VGEHTGEVKVTFP
+1538 
-1551 DGSSTT
+1551 
-1557 VKVPVT
+1557 
-1563 VKDKVDWVEINP
+1563 
-1575 IPTIDPEQIVPEE
+1575 
-1588 VHKGEEADLTDNILN
+1588 
-1603 LPEGSKV
+1603 
-1610 EVVTPVDTTQVG
+1610 
-1622 EHTGEV
+1622 
-1628 KVTFPDGSSTTVKVP
+1628 
-1643 VTVKD
+1643 
-1648 KVDWVEINPIPT
+1648 
-1660 IDPEQ
+1660 
-1665 IVPEEVHKGEE
+1665 
-1676 ADLTDNILN
+1676 
-1685 LPEGS
+1685 
-1690 KVEVVTP
+1690 
-1697 VDTTQVG
+1697 
-1704 EHTGEVKVIF
+1704 
-1714 PDGSSTTVK
+1714 
-1723 VPVTV
+1723 
-1728 KDKVDWVEINPIPT
+1728 
-1742 IDPEQIVPE
+1742 
-1751 EVHKGE
+1751 
-1757 EADLTDNIL
+1757 
-1766 NLPEGSKVEV
+1766 
-1776 VTPVDSTQVGEHTGE
+1776 TQVGEHTGE

>member
-817 DTVKVPV
+817 DTVKIPV
-824 EVVDNRNDA
+824 EVVDNRSDA

-998 FYEPEVEKEE
+998 KYTPEVEKEE

-1063 DTVKI
+1063 DTVK
-1068 PVEVVDNRSDAEFY
+1068 V
-1082 EPEVEKEEVNYGGTI
+1082 
-1097 DLTDNVTNLEEL
+1097 
-1109 PEGTKVNDVTPEGVI
+1109 
-1124 DTTQPGEYEGTIEVT
+1124 
-1139 YPDGTKDTVKIPVEV
+1139 PVEV

-1218 EVTFPDGSSTTVK
+1218 E
-1231 VPVTV
+1231 
-1236 KDKVDWVEIN
+1236 
-1246 PIPKIDPEQI
+1246 
-1256 VPEEVHKGEEAD
+1256 
-1268 LTDNILNLPEG
+1268 
-1279 SKVEVVTPVDTT
+1279 
-1291 QVGEHTGEVKVTFPD
+1291 
-1306 GSSTTVKVPVTV
+1306 
-1318 KDKVDWV
+1318 
-1325 EINPIPTIDPE
+1325 
-1336 QIVPE
+1336 
-1341 EVHKGEEADLT
+1341 
-1352 DNILNL
+1352 
-1358 PEGSKVEVVTP
+1358 
-1369 VDTTQVGEHTG
+1369 
-1380 EVKVTFPDG
+1380 
-1389 SSTTVKVPVTVKDK
+1389 
-1403 VDWVE
+1403 
-1408 INPIPTIDPEQIV
+1408 
-1421 PEEVHKGEEADLT
+1421 
-1434 DNILNLPE
+1434 
-1442 GSKVE
+1442 
-1447 VVTPVDTTQVGEH
+1447 
-1460 TGEVKVTFPDG
+1460 VTFPDG

-1776 VTPVDSTQVGEHTGE
+1776 VTPVDTTQVGEHTGEVKVIFPDGSSTTVKVPVTVKDKVDWVEINPIPTIDPEQIVPEEVHKGEEADLTDNILNLPEGSKVEVVTPVDSTQVGEHTGEVKVTFPDGSSTTVKVPVTVKDKVDWVEINPIPTIDPEQIVPEEVHKGEEADLTDNILNLPEGSKVEVVTPVDSTQVGEHTGE

>member
-1 MFNQKKEKQFK
+1 
-12 YAIKKKKG
+12 
-20 GGGAASFVIGAVFL
+20 
-34 GIGLISYPTLSFAS
+34 
-48 ETTEINQSSEIQSSL
+48 
-63 TNSVLKE
+63 
-70 SNSEEKQNIDM
+70 
-81 SEDSSI
+81 
-87 NNDLEL
+87 
-93 DSKATV
+93 
-99 SGSENSFDETTNN
+99 
-112 LETTNLS
+112 
-119 EDSIEVQSESIIQN
+119 
-133 EDSTDNDA
+133 
-141 VQELEMNPHEDN
+141 
-153 GDDISVENQMTEATE
+153 
-168 ENIKS
+168 IKS

-817 DTVKVPV
+817 DTVK
-824 EVVDNRNDA
+824 
-833 EKYTPEV
+833 
-840 EKEEVNYGGTID
+840 
-852 LTDNVTNL
+852 
-860 EELPE
+860 
-865 GTKVNDV
+865 
-872 TPEGVIDT
+872 
-880 TQPGEYEGTIEVT
+880 
-893 YPDGTK
+893 
-899 DTVKIPV
+899 IPV

-984 KIPVEVVDNRSDAE
+984 KV
-998 FYEPEVEKEE
+998 
-1008 VNYGGTID
+1008 
-1016 LTDNVTNLEELPEGT
+1016 
-1031 KVNDVTPEG
+1031 
-1040 VIDTTQPGEYE
+1040 
-1051 GTIEVTY
+1051 
-1058 PDGTK
+1058 
-1063 DTVKI
+1063 
-1068 PVEVVDNRSDAEFY
+1068 
-1082 EPEVEKEEVNYGGTI
+1082 
-1097 DLTDNVTNLEEL
+1097 
-1109 PEGTKVNDVTPEGVI
+1109 
-1124 DTTQPGEYEGTIEVT
+1124 
-1139 YPDGTKDTVKIPVEV
+1139 PVEV

-1218 EVTFPDGSSTTVK
+1218 E
-1231 VPVTV
+1231 
-1236 KDKVDWVEIN
+1236 
-1246 PIPKIDPEQI
+1246 
-1256 VPEEVHKGEEAD
+1256 
-1268 LTDNILNLPEG
+1268 
-1279 SKVEVVTPVDTT
+1279 
-1291 QVGEHTGEVKVTFPD
+1291 
-1306 GSSTTVKVPVTV
+1306 
-1318 KDKVDWV
+1318 
-1325 EINPIPTIDPE
+1325 
-1336 QIVPE
+1336 
-1341 EVHKGEEADLT
+1341 
-1352 DNILNL
+1352 
-1358 PEGSKVEVVTP
+1358 
-1369 VDTTQVGEHTG
+1369 
-1380 EVKVTFPDG
+1380 
-1389 SSTTVKVPVTVKDK
+1389 
-1403 VDWVE
+1403 
-1408 INPIPTIDPEQIV
+1408 
-1421 PEEVHKGEEADLT
+1421 
-1434 DNILNLPE
+1434 
-1442 GSKVE
+1442 
-1447 VVTPVDTTQVGEH
+1447 
-1460 TGEVKVTFPDG
+1460 
-1471 SSTTVKV
+1471 
-1478 PVTVKDKV
+1478 
-1486 DWVEINPIPT
+1486 
-1496 IDPEQI
+1496 
-1502 VPEEVHKGEE
+1502 
-1512 ADLTDNIL
+1512 
-1520 NLPEGSKVEV
+1520 
-1530 VTPVDTTQ
+1530 
-1538 VGEHTGEVKVTFP
+1538 
-1551 DGSSTT
+1551 
-1557 VKVPVT
+1557 
-1563 VKDKVDWVEINP
+1563 
-1575 IPTIDPEQIVPEE
+1575 
-1588 VHKGEEADLTDNILN
+1588 
-1603 LPEGSKV
+1603 
-1610 EVVTPVDTTQVG
+1610 
-1622 EHTGEV
+1622 
-1628 KVTFPDGSSTTVKVP
+1628 
-1643 VTVKD
+1643 
-1648 KVDWVEINPIPT
+1648 
-1660 IDPEQ
+1660 
-1665 IVPEEVHKGEE
+1665 
-1676 ADLTDNILN
+1676 
-1685 LPEGS
+1685 
-1690 KVEVVTP
+1690 
-1697 VDTTQVG
+1697 
-1704 EHTGEVKVIF
+1704 
-1714 PDGSSTTVK
+1714 
-1723 VPVTV
+1723 
-1728 KDKVDWVEINPIPT
+1728 
-1742 IDPEQIVPE
+1742 
-1751 EVHKGE
+1751 
-1757 EADLTDNIL
+1757 
-1766 NLPEGSKVEV
+1766 
-1776 VTPVDSTQVGEHTGE
+1776 
-1791 VKVTFPDGSSTTVKV
+1791 VTFPDGSSTTVKV

>member
-1 MFNQKKEKQFK
+1 MFYQRSEKKFK

-20 GGGAASFVIGAVFL
+20 GGGAASFIIGAMFL
-34 GIGLISYPTLSFAS
+34 GIGLISCPTVSFAS
-48 ETTEINQSSEIQSSL
+48 ETTEINQSTEIQSTL
-63 TNSVLKE
+63 NNSILKE
-70 SNSEEKQNIDM
+70 SNSEEKQNIDV
-81 SEDSSI
+81 SEDSAI
-87 NNDLEL
+87 NKDLEL
-93 DSKATV
+93 ASKATI
-99 SGSENSFDETTNN
+99 SESENSFGETTNN
-112 LETTNLS
+112 QENTNLS
-119 EDSIEVQSESIIQN
+119 EDSIEVQPESIIQK
-133 EDSTDNDA
+133 EVLTDNDA
-141 VQELEMNPHEDN
+141 IQQLEVHPHEDS
-153 GDDISVENQMTEATE
+153 DDAALVENQMTRVTE
-168 ENIKS
+168 ESIKS
-173 NTQEVDKD
+173 NTSQVDKD
-181 ATVLSDTPRDLVNLE
+181 TTVLSNTTRDLVNLE
-196 DTSTDIENVTPQKIG
+196 DTAIENVTPQKTI
-211 KKDSTSLS
+211 KKDSISLL
-219 EENLSSPA
+219 EENNSSSA
-227 SSILRRRTRSLD
+227 SRTLRRSVRSLD
-239 VQTGETFLEDW
+239 VQTGENFLEDW

-290 ATPAAIDWIYIR
+290 ATPASIDWIYLR

-336 ANTLSDVNTFGTPT
+336 TNTLSNVNTFGTPT

-357 QVDQTTGGIYRVLL
+357 QVDQKTGGIYRVLL
-371 DKFFTRIPG
+371 DKFFIRIPG
-380 VKPKERGALSGNWGV
+380 TNPKSRGALSGNWGV

-457 IDLSKQESIENNSNW
+457 VDLSQEEPDENNSNW

-483 TYEGKQMGSDGQFSN
+483 TYEGKQMGSDGQFSSI
-498 TLEGTDKSLIRV
+498 LEGTDKSLIRV

-587 VNKDKAGQYENGV
+587 VNKDKAGQYGNGV

-608 FMNTVS
+608 FMNTLS

-627 VMPKPLIED
+627 VMPKSLIED
-636 EGQLVS
+636 EDQLIS

-658 VVRNSLASSYINLF
+658 IVRNSLASSYINLF

-738 VINLYYKKLSS
+738 IINLYYKKLSS

-766 GTIDLTD
+766 ETIDLTDNVTNLEELPEGTKVNDVTPEGVIDKTQPGEYEGTIEVTYPDGTKDTVKVPVEVVDNRNDAEKYTPEIEKEEVNYGETIDLTDNVTNLEELPEGTKVNDVTPEGVIDTTQPGEYEGTIEVTYPDGTKDTVKVPVEVVDNRNDAEKYTPEIEKEEVNYGETIDLTD

-893 YPDGTK
+893 YPDG
-899 DTVKIPV
+899 
-906 EVVDNRSDA
+906 
-915 EKYTPEVEKE
+915 
-925 EVNYGGTID
+925 
-934 LTDNVTNLE
+934 
-943 ELPEG
+943 
-948 TKVNDVTPEGVI
+948 
-960 DTTQPGE
+960 
-967 YEGTI
+967 
-972 EVTYPDGTKDTV
+972 
-984 KIPVEVVDNRSDAE
+984 
-998 FYEPEVEKEE
+998 
-1008 VNYGGTID
+1008 
-1016 LTDNVTNLEELPEGT
+1016 
-1031 KVNDVTPEG
+1031 
-1040 VIDTTQPGEYE
+1040 
-1051 GTIEVTY
+1051 
-1058 PDGTK
+1058 
-1063 DTVKI
+1063 
-1068 PVEVVDNRSDAEFY
+1068 
-1082 EPEVEKEEVNYGGTI
+1082 
-1097 DLTDNVTNLEEL
+1097 
-1109 PEGTKVNDVTPEGVI
+1109 
-1124 DTTQPGEYEGTIEVT
+1124 
-1139 YPDGTKDTVKIPVEV
+1139 
-1154 VDNRNDAEK
+1154 
-1163 YTPEVEK
+1163 
-1170 EEVNYGGTIDLTD
+1170 
-1183 NVTNLEE
+1183 
-1190 LPEGTKVNDVTPE
+1190 
-1203 GVIDTTQPGEYEGTI
+1203 
-1218 EVTFPDGSSTTVK
+1218 SSTTVK

-1236 KDKVDWVEIN
+1236 KDKVDWVEIK
-1246 PIPKIDPEQI
+1246 PIPTIEPEQI
-1256 VPEEVHKGEEAD
+1256 MPEEVHKGEGVD

-1325 EINPIPTIDPE
+1325 EIKPIPTIEPE
-1336 QIVPE
+1336 QIMPE
-1341 EVHKGEEADLT
+1341 EVHKGEGVDLT

-1369 VDTTQVGEHTG
+1369 VDTTQVGERTG

-1408 INPIPTIDPEQIV
+1408 IKPIPTIEPEQIM
-1421 PEEVHKGEEADLT
+1421 PEEVHKGEGVDLT

-1447 VVTPVDTTQVGEH
+1447 VVTPVDTTQVGER

-1486 DWVEINPIPT
+1486 DWVEIKPIPT
-1496 IDPEQI
+1496 IEPEQI
-1502 VPEEVHKGEE
+1502 MPEEVHKGEGV
-1512 ADLTDNIL
+1512 DLTDNIL

-1538 VGEHTGEVKVTFP
+1538 VGERTGEVKVTFP

-1563 VKDKVDWVEINP
+1563 VKDKVDWVEIKP
-1575 IPTIDPEQIVPEE
+1575 IPTIEPEQIMPEE
-1588 VHKGEEADLTDNILN
+1588 VHKGEGVDLTDNILN

-1622 EHTGEV
+1622 ERTGEV

-1648 KVDWVEINPIPT
+1648 KVDWVEIKPIPT
-1660 IDPEQ
+1660 IEPEQ
-1665 IVPEEVHKGEE
+1665 IMPEEVHKGEGV
-1676 ADLTDNILN
+1676 DLTDNILN

-1704 EHTGEVKVIF
+1704 ER
-1714 PDGSSTTVK
+1714 
-1723 VPVTV
+1723 
-1728 KDKVDWVEINPIPT
+1728 
-1742 IDPEQIVPE
+1742 
-1751 EVHKGE
+1751 
-1757 EADLTDNIL
+1757 
-1766 NLPEGSKVEV
+1766 
-1776 VTPVDSTQVGEHTGE
+1776 TGE

-1812 KVDWVEINPI
+1812 KVDWVEIKPI
-1822 PTIDPEQI
+1822 PTIEPEQI
-1830 VPEEV
+1830 MPEEV
-1835 HKGEE
+1835 HKGEGV
-1840 ADLTDNILNLPE
+1840 DLTDNILNLPE

-1866 VGEHTGEVKVT
+1866 VGERTGEVKVT
-1877 FPDGSSVVVKIPIIV
+1877 FPDGSSTTVKVPVTVKDKVDWVEIKPIPTIEPEQIMPEEVHKGEGVDLTDNILNLPEGSKVEVVTPVDTTQV
-1892 KNMDD
+1892 
-1897 MITNNQMTRVEKN
+1897 
-1910 SVVLDVINKSKS
+1910 
-1922 LSSSKIFGKSDNM
+1922 GKQAKKAKM
-1935 YVETSNK
+1935 
-1942 ELPKTGEEN
+1942 LPKTGEEDTN
-1951 TTILSIL
+1951 MITIFGGLLLL
-1958 GMLSISFCV
+1958 GSLGLIDY
-1967 LLFRL
+1967 
-1972 FKKRE
+1972 KKRE
-1977 EN
+1977 SKKSSSRIERSK

>member
-1 MFNQKKEKQFK
+1 MFYQRSEKKFK

-20 GGGAASFVIGAVFL
+20 GGGAASFIIGAMFL
-34 GIGLISYPTLSFAS
+34 GIGLISCPTVSFAS
-48 ETTEINQSSEIQSSL
+48 ETTEINQSTEIQSTL
-63 TNSVLKE
+63 NNSILKE
-70 SNSEEKQNIDM
+70 SNSEEKQNIDV
-81 SEDSSI
+81 SEDSAI
-87 NNDLEL
+87 NKDLEL
-93 DSKATV
+93 ASKATI
-99 SGSENSFDETTNN
+99 SESENSFGETTNN
-112 LETTNLS
+112 QENTNLS
-119 EDSIEVQSESIIQN
+119 EDSIEVQPESIIQK
-133 EDSTDNDA
+133 EVLTDNDA
-141 VQELEMNPHEDN
+141 IQQLEVHPHEDS
-153 GDDISVENQMTEATE
+153 DDAALVENQMTRVTE
-168 ENIKS
+168 ESIKS
-173 NTQEVDKD
+173 NTSQVDKD
-181 ATVLSDTPRDLVNLE
+181 TTVLSNTTRDLVNLE
-196 DTSTDIENVTPQKIG
+196 DTAIENVTPQKTI
-211 KKDSTSLS
+211 KKDSISLL
-219 EENLSSPA
+219 EENNSSSA
-227 SSILRRRTRSLD
+227 SRTLRRSVRSLD
-239 VQTGETFLEDW
+239 VQTGENFLEDW

-290 ATPAAIDWIYIR
+290 ATPASIDWIYLR

-336 ANTLSDVNTFGTPT
+336 TNTLSNVNTFGTPT

-357 QVDQTTGGIYRVLL
+357 QVDQKTGGIYRVLL
-371 DKFFTRIPG
+371 DKFFIRIPG
-380 VKPKERGALSGNWGV
+380 TNPKSRGALSGNWGV

-457 IDLSKQESIENNSNW
+457 VDLSQEEPDENNSNW

-483 TYEGKQMGSDGQFSN
+483 TYEGKQMGSDGQFSSI
-498 TLEGTDKSLIRV
+498 LEGTDKSLIRV

-587 VNKDKAGQYENGV
+587 VNKDKAGQYGNGV

-608 FMNTVS
+608 FMNTLS

-627 VMPKPLIED
+627 VMPKSLIED
-636 EGQLVS
+636 EDQLIS

-658 VVRNSLASSYINLF
+658 IVRNSLASSYINLF

-738 VINLYYKKLSS
+738 IINLYYKKLSS

-766 GTIDLTD
+766 ETIDLTD

-797 TTQPGEYEGT
+797 KTQPGEYEGTIEVTYPDGTKDTVKVPVEVVDNRNDAEKYTPEIEKEEVNYGETIDLTDNVTNLEELPEGTKVNDVTPEGVIDKTQPGEYEGTIEVTYPDGTKDTVKVPVEVVDNRNDAEKYTPEIEKEEVNYGETIDLTDNVTNLEELPEGTKVNDVTPEGVIDKTQPGEYEGT

-893 YPDGTK
+893 YPDG
-899 DTVKIPV
+899 
-906 EVVDNRSDA
+906 
-915 EKYTPEVEKE
+915 
-925 EVNYGGTID
+925 
-934 LTDNVTNLE
+934 
-943 ELPEG
+943 
-948 TKVNDVTPEGVI
+948 
-960 DTTQPGE
+960 
-967 YEGTI
+967 
-972 EVTYPDGTKDTV
+972 
-984 KIPVEVVDNRSDAE
+984 
-998 FYEPEVEKEE
+998 
-1008 VNYGGTID
+1008 
-1016 LTDNVTNLEELPEGT
+1016 
-1031 KVNDVTPEG
+1031 
-1040 VIDTTQPGEYE
+1040 
-1051 GTIEVTY
+1051 
-1058 PDGTK
+1058 
-1063 DTVKI
+1063 
-1068 PVEVVDNRSDAEFY
+1068 
-1082 EPEVEKEEVNYGGTI
+1082 
-1097 DLTDNVTNLEEL
+1097 
-1109 PEGTKVNDVTPEGVI
+1109 
-1124 DTTQPGEYEGTIEVT
+1124 
-1139 YPDGTKDTVKIPVEV
+1139 
-1154 VDNRNDAEK
+1154 
-1163 YTPEVEK
+1163 
-1170 EEVNYGGTIDLTD
+1170 
-1183 NVTNLEE
+1183 
-1190 LPEGTKVNDVTPE
+1190 
-1203 GVIDTTQPGEYEGTI
+1203 
-1218 EVTFPDGSSTTVK
+1218 SSTTVK

-1236 KDKVDWVEIN
+1236 KDKVDWVEIK
-1246 PIPKIDPEQI
+1246 PIPTIEPEQI
-1256 VPEEVHKGEEAD
+1256 MPEEVHKGEGVD

-1291 QVGEHTGEVKVTFPD
+1291 QVGERTGEVKVTFPD

-1325 EINPIPTIDPE
+1325 EIKPIPTIEPE
-1336 QIVPE
+1336 QIMPE
-1341 EVHKGEEADLT
+1341 EVHKGEGVDLT

-1369 VDTTQVGEHTG
+1369 VDTTQVGERTG

-1408 INPIPTIDPEQIV
+1408 IKPIPTIEPEQIM
-1421 PEEVHKGEEADLT
+1421 PEEVHKGEGVDLT

-1447 VVTPVDTTQVGEH
+1447 VVTPVDTTQVGER

-1486 DWVEINPIPT
+1486 DWVEIKPIPT
-1496 IDPEQI
+1496 IEPEQI
-1502 VPEEVHKGEE
+1502 MPEEVHKGEGV
-1512 ADLTDNIL
+1512 DLTDNIL

-1538 VGEHTGEVKVTFP
+1538 VGERTGEVKVTFP

-1563 VKDKVDWVEINP
+1563 VKDKVDWVEIKP
-1575 IPTIDPEQIVPEE
+1575 IPTIEPEQIMPEE
-1588 VHKGEEADLTDNILN
+1588 VHKGEGVDLTDNILN

-1622 EHTGEV
+1622 ERTGEV

-1648 KVDWVEINPIPT
+1648 KVDWVEIKPIPT
-1660 IDPEQ
+1660 IEPEQ
-1665 IVPEEVHKGEE
+1665 IMPEEVHKGEGV
-1676 ADLTDNILN
+1676 DLTDNILN

-1704 EHTGEVKVIF
+1704 ER
-1714 PDGSSTTVK
+1714 
-1723 VPVTV
+1723 
-1728 KDKVDWVEINPIPT
+1728 
-1742 IDPEQIVPE
+1742 
-1751 EVHKGE
+1751 
-1757 EADLTDNIL
+1757 
-1766 NLPEGSKVEV
+1766 
-1776 VTPVDSTQVGEHTGE
+1776 TGE

-1812 KVDWVEINPI
+1812 KVDWVEIKPI
-1822 PTIDPEQI
+1822 PTIEPEQI
-1830 VPEEV
+1830 MPEEV
-1835 HKGEE
+1835 HKGEGV
-1840 ADLTDNILNLPE
+1840 DLTDNILNLPE

-1866 VGEHTGEVKVT
+1866 VGERTGEVKVT
-1877 FPDGSSVVVKIPIIV
+1877 FPDGSSTTVKVPVTVKDKVDWVEIKPIPTIEPEQIMPEEVHKGEGVDLTDNILNLPEGSKVEVVTPVDTTQV
-1892 KNMDD
+1892 
-1897 MITNNQMTRVEKN
+1897 
-1910 SVVLDVINKSKS
+1910 
-1922 LSSSKIFGKSDNM
+1922 GKQAKKAKM
-1935 YVETSNK
+1935 
-1942 ELPKTGEEN
+1942 LPKTGEEDTN
-1951 TTILSIL
+1951 MITIFGGLLLL
-1958 GMLSISFCV
+1958 GSLGLIDY
-1967 LLFRL
+1967 
-1972 FKKRE
+1972 KKRE
-1977 EN
+1977 SKKSSSRIERSK